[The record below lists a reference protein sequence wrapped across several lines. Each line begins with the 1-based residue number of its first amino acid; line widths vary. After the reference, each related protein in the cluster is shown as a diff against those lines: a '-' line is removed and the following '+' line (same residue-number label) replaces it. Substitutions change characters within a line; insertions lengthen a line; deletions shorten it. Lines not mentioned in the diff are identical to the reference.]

1 MLMEATTRADAL
13 AERVR
18 RVEQAVMQARL
29 VPTDDGSENGEEV
42 LDQVIFKRAGKESEA
57 ESAARQL
64 GVLSESWW
72 EEDDLTLRDALVRVT
87 QEYESANFS
96 RKETHAELKRRES
109 FAEEAVQAAQRSK
122 QLSLAT

>member
-1 MLMEATTRADAL
+1 MNPEQTEPLSRGLKALAEQAVLATEACAKDEELATSAMNSAKEANQMLMEATTRADAL

-72 EEDDLTLRDALVRVT
+72 EEDDL
-87 QEYESANFS
+87 NF
-96 RKETHAELKRRES
+96 L
-109 FAEEAVQAAQRSK
+109 
-122 QLSLAT
+122 